1 MKVSTQAKSRRSIR
15 IFRDRKIMPMQRSVS
30 ALCTQNYPPSCQWV
44 FKRSSCVE
52 NLLIF
57 DFFPPILSRARGIA
71 SPYHTFTNGVGTQC
85 KRRIP
90 STLCNAR
97 YRDATLHQAL
107 DLSVLASTS
116 QYIQVLQYSSATHR
130 QITHQLSPHPLTR
143 GLFQLN
149 SKRIQF
155 ACGSVTRY
163 MLLN

>member
-30 ALCTQNYPPSCQWV
+30 ALCTQNYPPRCQWV
-44 FKRSSCVE
+44 ESSI
-52 NLLIF
+52 LIF

-71 SPYHTFTNGVGTQC
+71 SPYPTFTDGVGTQC

-116 QYIQVLQYSSATHR
+116 QYVQVLQYSSATHR
-130 QITHQLSPHPLTR
+130 QITPPT
-143 GLFQLN
+143 
-149 SKRIQF
+149 
-155 ACGSVTRY
+155 
-163 MLLN
+163 